1 MRNKLKRLQYHF
13 GVNNVLHYAF
23 DFKKKVNT
31 FTAVLKQSVIIKIQ

>member
-13 GVNNVLHYAF
+13 GVKNAFHYAF

-31 FTAVLKQSVIIKIQ
+31 FTAALKQSIIIKIQ